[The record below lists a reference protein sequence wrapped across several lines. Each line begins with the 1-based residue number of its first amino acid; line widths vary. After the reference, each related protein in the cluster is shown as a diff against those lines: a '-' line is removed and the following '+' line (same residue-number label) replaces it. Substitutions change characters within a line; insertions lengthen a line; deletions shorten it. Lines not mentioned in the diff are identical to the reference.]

1 MKTFIQKLFFDK
13 EFVEKLK
20 QAKVHKGYLENLLL
34 EGKITLKE
42 YLRADYK
49 PQP

>member
-1 MKTFIQKLFFDK
+1 MKKFIKQLFFDR

-20 QAKVHKGYLENLLL
+20 QAKVHKGYLQNLLL

-42 YLRADYK
+42 YLSADYK
-49 PQP
+49 PQS